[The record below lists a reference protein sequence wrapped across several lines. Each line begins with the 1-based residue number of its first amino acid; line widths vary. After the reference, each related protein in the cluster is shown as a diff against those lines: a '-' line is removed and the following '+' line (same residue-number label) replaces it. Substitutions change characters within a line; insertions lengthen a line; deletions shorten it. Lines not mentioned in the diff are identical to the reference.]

1 MKENI
6 LEFPKKN
13 QETFPS
19 SIEESILHITA
30 VRQEYCDEIHA
41 DVMDAVVNILNS
53 YGLVIK
59 SEEDFIKDYVFVEEG
74 LKALIYRH
82 KRLPHQFHEI
92 TDAVITLTDEAK
104 SEIAAKNKQSEKQLT
119 ID

>member
-13 QETFPS
+13 QENFPS
-19 SIEESILHITA
+19 SIEESILHVNS
-30 VRQEYCDEIHA
+30 VRQEYCDEIHS
-41 DVMDAVVNILNS
+41 DVMDAVVNVLNS
-53 YGLVIK
+53 YNLLVK
-59 SEEDFIKDYVFVEEG
+59 AEEDYIKDYVFVEEG

-92 TDAVITLTDEAK
+92 IDAVISLTDEAK
-104 SEIAAKNKQSEKQLT
+104 MEISSKNKQSEKQLT